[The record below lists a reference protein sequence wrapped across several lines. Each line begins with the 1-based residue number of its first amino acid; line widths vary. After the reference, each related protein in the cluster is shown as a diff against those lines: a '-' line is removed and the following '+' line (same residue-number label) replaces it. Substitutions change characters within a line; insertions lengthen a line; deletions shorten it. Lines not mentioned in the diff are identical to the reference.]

1 MSNKRFMSLLAAV
14 FLVSS
19 SAVAIAQEAPAAGG
33 PRLTLVDPL
42 KDFGTVAK
50 GSKIEWDFTL
60 KNTGDKPLEI
70 LSVQPTCGCT
80 VAEFDRAIQPG
91 STGKV
96 HAVVDTT
103 QFSGPISKGI
113 TVTSNDPTQ
122 PAAQLT
128 MRAIVKPYVDVYP
141 AGFMRFMLLE
151 GDSATQSAILY
162 SEEEKPL
169 EIVRVDV
176 PSEYV
181 KVDLVKIEKVE
192 ERIDSGRPGQNQ
204 YKINVTVTGSEKKLG
219 PLAEKIKIVTNSEHQ
234 PEYSF
239 NLSGLDPPR
248 ISRDSRHPELRGD
261 LEQRPRRGP
270 HHRRQDQPDR
280 DGRPVQGDE
289 GGILQRR
296 RDGRGETGGRP
307 RNLRDHDQAQQGRQG
322 RSDRWRRQDLYD
334 GSQPPRIHAS
344 PQREHQSL
352 TRSLRERRKGRALR
366 LALFRV

>member
-1 MSNKRFMSLLAAV
+1 MSNKRFMSLLVAV

-42 KDFGTVAK
+42 KDFGTVAR
-50 GSKIEWDFTL
+50 GSKIEWSFTL

-151 GDSATQSAILY
+151 GESATQSAILY

-176 PSEYV
+176 PSEEV

-239 NLSGLDPPR
+239 NLSGFVRPGYLVNPGILNFGEISSSDPAAVRTIAVRTNRTATADQFKVTKVESSNAAVTAEAKPADAPGTYE
-248 ISRDSRHPELRGD
+248 ITIKLNKGAKAGAIDGD
-261 LEQRPRRGP
+261 VKIYTTDPS
-270 HHRRQDQPDR
+270 
-280 DGRPVQGDE
+280 RPVFT
-289 GGILQRR
+289 L
-296 RDGRGETGGRP
+296 P
-307 RNLRDHDQAQQGRQG
+307 L
-322 RSDRWRRQDLYD
+322 S
-334 GSQPPRIHAS
+334 GSIKA
-344 PQREHQSL
+344 
-352 TRSLRERRKGRALR
+352 
-366 LALFRV
+366 